1 MTAKLLLPAQFVE
14 EIEPV
19 RRVKILSSP
28 NFSMIHEW
36 CLGFTGHLSA
46 QLVQEEPVALRKEDE
61 DSVLVSRRT
70 EGECSPTIPGVSAHK
85 SSMCQ
90 FHGPTH
96 SAERR
101 VIECAARN
109 LGSEVLHSTE

>member
-61 DSVLVSRRT
+61 DSVW
-70 EGECSPTIPGVSAHK
+70 E
-85 SSMCQ
+85 
-90 FHGPTH
+90 
-96 SAERR
+96 ERR
-101 VIECAARN
+101 ANATPLKGHFLLFFKKTVTIKGYSKV
-109 LGSEVLHSTE
+109 LEVMDMFITLTG